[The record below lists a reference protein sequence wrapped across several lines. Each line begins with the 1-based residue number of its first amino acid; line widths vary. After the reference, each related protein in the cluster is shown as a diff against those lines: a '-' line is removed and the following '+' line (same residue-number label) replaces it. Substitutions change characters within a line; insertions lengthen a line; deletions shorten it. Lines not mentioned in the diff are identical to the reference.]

1 MSSLSGLDSENDD
14 EIFNESMV
22 VGRYVEQLIDFLPSF
37 SDKSMVS
44 VSICF
49 SFAFSPMSN

>member
-22 VGRYVEQLIDFLPSF
+22 VGRYVEQLIDFFPSF
-37 SDKSMVS
+37 LDKSMVS

-49 SFAFSPMSN
+49 SFPFSPVSN